1 MNKDW
6 NFKTNNSICNFR
18 SVGVLIRNN
27 KILVQRDKNGTDYAL
42 PGGHVKIGE
51 SSKDTLIREYKE
63 ETGADIICKRLL
75 WVEECFW
82 EWNKVKTNTIAFY
95 YLIELSS
102 DDAIPDDM
110 EFISQKDNC
119 NVLLG
124 WMPIERLSSVTI
136 YPSFIKDKI
145 FSIEP
150 YTEHFITN
158 E

>member
-1 MNKDW
+1 MKDW
-6 NFKTNNSICNFR
+6 NFKIDNSICNFR
-18 SVGVLIRNN
+18 SVGVLIKNN
-27 KILVQRDKNGTDYAL
+27 KILVQRDKDGTDYAL

-51 SSKDTLIREYKE
+51 SSIDSLIREYKE
-63 ETGADIICKRLL
+63 ETGADIVCKRLL

-82 EWNKVKTNTIAFY
+82 EWNKTKTQTIAFY
-95 YLIELSS
+95 YLIDLCK
-102 DDAIPDDM
+102 DNDIHVDTD
-110 EFISQKDNC
+110 FISQKDNC

-124 WMPIERLSSVTI
+124 WLPIEKLSSITI

-145 FSIEP
+145 FDIKP